1 MSQKAEKYARNM
13 ERRVAKLEGRV
24 DRINMDVTSHGVRLS
39 TAEELTKAM
48 GLSTIFVRDADF
60 EVCEKRLGPG
70 GVVTVEDRR
79 TERAARRKRAARRR
93 RLLLAAVLVVIALV
107 CLLFATT
114 GEAADNGGQAAQEP
128 VTIVAPII
136 APDHVP
142 TAPETDTAG
151 EDPLEAEKIEEAL
164 LAQGYFS
171 DAVPLPYD
179 WQDIMRTACAE
190 YGCPYPFALAT
201 ADWETRGTFNMDAVG
216 AVGEVGIMQ
225 LNPGPDGAYHAD
237 LQAATGQDPTT
248 PAGNIVCGVYLL
260 GQYLEKY
267 EDPAKAAMA
276 YNMGEGGARK
286 AWAAGITSTEYSAAV
301 LEATKKWECLV
312 NAWGGT

>member
-1 MSQKAEKYARNM
+1 MSQKAEKYARSM

-24 DRINMDVTSHGVRLS
+24 DRINMDVIHHGVRIS

-48 GLSTIFVRDADF
+48 GLPADFVRDADYK
-60 EVCEKRLGPG
+60 VCEKRLPPG
-70 GVVTVEDRR
+70 SVVEIEDRR
-79 TERAARRKRAARRR
+79 TDRAARRKRVARHR
-93 RLLLAAVLVVIALV
+93 RLLLAGVLALIAVV
-107 CLLFATT
+107 CPIVTTT
-114 GEAADNGGQAAQEP
+114 GTAADNVQPDTVGAAP
-128 VTIVAPII
+128 VVTIIQDTVA
-136 APDHVP
+136 
-142 TAPETDTAG
+142 
-151 EDPLEAEKIEEAL
+151 EDPLEPEKIKEAL
-164 LAQGYFS
+164 LAQGYLS

-179 WQDIMRTACAE
+179 LQDIMRTACAE

-225 LNPGPDGAYHAD
+225 LNPGPDGAYHTD
-237 LQAATGQDPTT
+237 LQVATGQDPTT

-260 GQYLEKY
+260 GRYLEKY

-286 AWAAGITSTEYSAAV
+286 AWAAGIASTEYSTAV
-301 LEATKKWECLV
+301 LEATEKWECLV